1 MLFNTIYSE
10 GTMKLIY
17 CSLFIVSSFPLYGM
31 FDGIC
36 IDGADLKKGK
46 FAQVSCKGG
55 SFVNVN
61 FSEADLRATD
71 FEDANLTNANFFRA
85 EINIL
90 PLVGQDGKI
99 FPTTNFRNACIKNI
113 KTDGL
118 SLEVIAFIKSQA
130 KE

>member
-1 MLFNTIYSE
+1 
-10 GTMKLIY
+10 MKLIY
-17 CSLFIVSSFPLYGM
+17 CSLFLLSIFSAHGM
-31 FDGIC
+31 FEGIYM
-36 IDGADLKKGK
+36 DNANLKKGK
-46 FAQVSCKGG
+46 CAQVSFKRT
-55 SFVNVN
+55 SLVNVN

-90 PLVGQDGKI
+90 PLVGQDGKV
-99 FPTTNFRNACIKNI
+99 FPRTNFRNACIKNI

-130 KE
+130 RE